1 MILSLVKR
9 ILVKGD
15 SMHESPDIK
24 DRLEVL
30 EKLKEVPFSSSIE
43 MGSAE
48 GEVLG
53 N

>member
-1 MILSLVKR
+1 MIFSFVKR

-15 SMHESPDIK
+15 SMYESLDIK

-30 EKLKEVPFSSSIE
+30 EKLKEVFFSSSIE
-43 MGSAE
+43 MGLVE